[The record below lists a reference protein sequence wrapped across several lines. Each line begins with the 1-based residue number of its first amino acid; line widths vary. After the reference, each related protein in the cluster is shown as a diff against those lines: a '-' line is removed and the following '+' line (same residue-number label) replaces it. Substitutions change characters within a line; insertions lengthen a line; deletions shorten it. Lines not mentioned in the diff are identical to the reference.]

1 MSIWREMIPALT
13 EDETRT
19 LSNKYEFSGGQI
31 ENIARRH
38 AIGKILH
45 GESENLLNE
54 LLDYCDDE
62 KIETKEKKTIGF

>member
-13 EDETRT
+13 DDDART
-19 LSNKYEFSGGQI
+19 LSGKYEFSGGQI

-45 GESENLLNE
+45 GESESLLNE
-54 LLDYCDDE
+54 LLGYCDDE